1 MISRASFDAYCSDVE
16 SLKTR
21 ATEVVEKA
29 VGAWLRANPD
39 AGVSEVR
46 EGIKDMLASIVE
58 SFDGA
63 AATIAAEWY
72 DESAELAHAKLPSA
86 VTEIAYAPEQVDA
99 TVRYQVRKLIEGDR
113 AGFATACADLVR
125 DQVARSVNETVMAN
139 AKRDRKHGVR
149 FARIATGSETCAFC
163 YMLASR
169 GAVYHNRKTAGE
181 FKHFHRH
188 CDCKVV
194 PGFEDDPLAVLVEGH
209 DPSVMADRMY
219 EIEQQT
225 GLSFANKS
233 DLSRISEYM
242 AMLDRG
248 WLYDGDDVVVS
259 YPDDQTKL
267 EIERDRPWEK
277 AAAETLA
284 RNGFAARFVVD
295 RREYVDPDD
304 GLLKFIGLPDLEG
317 GVELKS
323 LIRAK
328 SVSAVDRHLRDA
340 SGKEGLFAC
349 VIDNQSGILPDSDV
363 RAAIRE
369 KMGKRHVR
377 RVVFITSAGEIEYIV
392 K

>member
-16 SLKTR
+16 GLKAR
-21 ATEVVEKA
+21 AAEVAEKA

-39 AGVSEVR
+39 ADVSEVR
-46 EGIKDMLASIVE
+46 EGIKDVLASIAE

-63 AATIAAEWY
+63 AATMAAEWY

-86 VTEIAYAPEQVDA
+86 VTETAYAPEQVDA

-113 AGFATACADLVR
+113 AAFAAACADLVR
-125 DQVARSVNETVMAN
+125 DQVSRSVNETVMAN
-139 AKRDRKHGVR
+139 AKRDRKRGVR

-209 DPSVMADRMY
+209 DPSVMVDRLY

-225 GLSFANKS
+225 GLSFANKN
-233 DLSRISEYM
+233 DLSKLSDYM

-248 WLYDGDDVVVS
+248 WLYDGKDASYSMESGARFRPHEIATAEALAAHGISCVFRHTRESVGKKTSDVFIQGVPWEFKRPTGSGKNNINNQFNEASGQSDKLVIDARAS
-259 YPDDQTKL
+259 PFGFDAVAVKAL
-267 EIERDRPWEK
+267 EILTRRDDFTEVIVLGP
-277 AAAETLA
+277 
-284 RNGFAARFVVD
+284 D
-295 RREYVDPDD
+295 RLVWI
-304 GLLKFIGLPDLEG
+304 K
-317 GVELKS
+317 K
-323 LIRAK
+323 
-328 SVSAVDRHLRDA
+328 
-340 SGKEGLFAC
+340 
-349 VIDNQSGILPDSDV
+349 
-363 RAAIRE
+363 
-369 KMGKRHVR
+369 
-377 RVVFITSAGEIEYIV
+377 
-392 K
+392 